1 MNRRK
6 NLLCVFFLVLT
17 VLGCAFV
24 TGASLPGGGQ
34 LPKAW
39 TASSAVSEG
48 AGQAPPGGENNQPP
62 ANNGQDPS
70 GGQTGGDKPAQTT
83 PVSSQPPAVSSSR
96 PPSSAASSAS
106 SKAKTTRRRSSSALA
121 SSAPASS
128 WSSSEAVSSEIIG
141 AQSAISLPGVGSV
154 AENDPLSSA
163 ITNPAQARR
172 MNVQGLLAWACIVLG
187 VLVVL
192 IVVLSNRR
200 PPRGPGR
207 KRYRRQ
213 RRSSGKHLLNYRYY
227 RDLNRY

>member
-17 VLGCAFV
+17 VLGCAFG

-39 TASSAVSEG
+39 TSNGNTVSGGGNQASSG
-48 AGQAPPGGENNQPP
+48 GQNNSPPP
-62 ANNGQDPS
+62 ANGGNSS
-70 GGQTGGDKPAQTT
+70 GGQTSQDKPTQTT
-83 PVSSQPPAVSSSR
+83 PASSQPPAVSSSR
-96 PPSSAASSAS
+96 PPSSAASS
-106 SKAKTTRRRSSSALA
+106 KAKTARRKSSSAV
-121 SSAPASS
+121 PASS
-128 WSSSEAVSSEIIG
+128 VLASGWGSSDLVSSESIE
-141 AQSAISLPGVGSV
+141 AQSTISLPGVGSV
-154 AENDPLSSA
+154 VENDPLSSA
-163 ITNPAQARR
+163 ITNLAQAHR
-172 MNVQGLLAWACIVLG
+172 MNVQGLLAWACIALG
-187 VLVVL
+187 VFVVL

-213 RRSSGKHLLNYRYY
+213 KRNSGKHLLNDRYY

>member
-17 VLGCAFV
+17 VLTCAV
-24 TGASLPGGGQ
+24 GVDVSAANGG
-34 LPKAW
+34 
-39 TASSAVSEG
+39 
-48 AGQAPPGGENNQPP
+48 
-62 ANNGQDPS
+62 S
-70 GGQTGGDKPAQTT
+70 GDA
-83 PVSSQPPAVSSSR
+83 SSQPPGEASSLPPQSSEAPSSQPDRQTQGNPASSRAASSKPASSSR
-96 PPSSAASSAS
+96 SS
-106 SKAKTTRRRSSSALA
+106 SKAVRRRASSS
-121 SSAPASS
+121 P
-128 WSSSEAVSSEIIG
+128 VSSEIASG
-141 AQSAISLPGVGSV
+141 ESSDVFSWESSAAESAISLPGVGSV

-163 ITNPAQARR
+163 ITNPGQAHR
-172 MNVQGLLAWACIVLG
+172 MNIQGLLAWACIGLG

-213 RRSSGKHLLNYRYY
+213 KRGSGKHLLNDRYY